1 MPVQRVARLRTGR
14 FHLGIVAFLL
24 IGLTLLAACSPLD
37 LVRTPFGQIYSEEE
51 IAAFRNTTLQ
61 PFESNIMRSGDGV
74 IPRELCVRLWKYEE
88 DVVIRVEAGVPGEAR
103 LVIDYVVDE
112 YSELID
118 ELVVRF
124 ATAEEERANLR
135 IEFQPESAIEG
146 LGLPDWWRERS
157 WGAEVRELGDGKKDA
172 VVIISTDI
180 SPVLEA
186 HVIREAI
193 SGVLGLGH
201 NLRTDRD
208 NFFYGG
214 SMANTVFTELDRA
227 VIQMMYDPRIHNRM
241 SSEDLDG
248 LGLRDPEERVRDED
262 LDMLEEWIWG
272 DEDC

>member
-1 MPVQRVARLRTGR
+1 M
-14 FHLGIVAFLL
+14 
-24 IGLTLLAACSPLD
+24 
-37 LVRTPFGQIYSEEE
+37 
-51 IAAFRNTTLQ
+51 
-61 PFESNIMRSGDGV
+61 
-74 IPRELCVRLWKYEE
+74 
-88 DVVIRVEAGVPGEAR
+88 IRVEAGVPGEAR
-103 LVIDYVVDE
+103 FVIDYVVDE

-124 ATAEEERANLR
+124 AAAEEERANLR
-135 IEFQPESAIEG
+135 IEFQPESVIEG
-146 LGLPDWWRERS
+146 LELPDWRRERS
-157 WGAEVRELGDGKKDA
+157 WGAKVRELGDGKKDA

-262 LDMLEEWIWG
+262 LDMLEE
-272 DEDC
+272 

>member
-74 IPRELCVRLWKYEE
+74 VPRELCVRLWKYEE

-103 LVIDYVVDE
+103 FVIDYVVDE

-135 IEFQPESAIEG
+135 IEFQPESVIEG
-146 LGLPDWWRERS
+146 LGLPDWRRERS

-180 SPVLEA
+180 SPVE
-186 HVIREAI
+186 
-193 SGVLGLGH
+193 
-201 NLRTDRD
+201 
-208 NFFYGG
+208 G
-214 SMANTVFTELDRA
+214 S
-227 VIQMMYDPRIHNRM
+227 P
-241 SSEDLDG
+241 
-248 LGLRDPEERVRDED
+248 
-262 LDMLEEWIWG
+262 
-272 DEDC
+272 

>member
-1 MPVQRVARLRTGR
+1 MLQRRIQERLAMPVQRVARLRTGR

-74 IPRELCVRLWKYEE
+74 VPRELCVRLWKYEE
-88 DVVIRVEAGVPGEAR
+88 DVVIRVEAGMPGEAR
-103 LVIDYVVDE
+103 FVIDYVVDE

-135 IEFQPESAIEG
+135 IEFQPESVIEG
-146 LGLPDWWRERS
+146 LELPDWRRERS

-227 VIQMMYDPRIHNRM
+227 VI
-241 SSEDLDG
+241 
-248 LGLRDPEERVRDED
+248 
-262 LDMLEEWIWG
+262 
-272 DEDC
+272 

>member
-1 MPVQRVARLRTGR
+1 MRRMRLARSR
-14 FHLGIVAFLL
+14 LGGLPTAVTAFFL
-24 IGLTLLAACSPLD
+24 IALAILTACSPHD
-37 LVRTPFGQIYSEEE
+37 LVRPPFDEIYTDDE
-51 IAAFRNTTLQ
+51 IVAFRNTTLQ

-74 IPRELCVRLWKYEE
+74 VPREQCVRLWKYEE
-88 DVVIRVEAGVPGEAR
+88 DVVIRIGAGVPPEAR
-103 LVIDYVVDE
+103 FVIGYVVDE

-124 ATAEEERANLR
+124 ATGEEERANLR
-135 IEFQPESAIEG
+135 IEFQPESVIDN
-146 LGLPDWWRERS
+146 LGLPSGRRERS

-172 VVIISTDI
+172 VVIISTDV

-214 SMANTVFTELDRA
+214 SMANTAFSELDRV

-241 SSEDLDG
+241 SSESLDG

-262 LDMLEEWIWG
+262 LDLLDEWIWG